1 MGRTLKVKFLM
12 KRNEFS
18 YTRMT
23 FGQYKGRFLREVPAP
38 YLEWAADH
46 VSDQGL
52 ALMFRAELAN
62 RRTNWQQLQA
72 QLKHKHRHYQQ

>member
-1 MGRTLKVKFLM
+1 M

-18 YTRMT
+18 YTRMP
-23 FGQYKGRFLREVPAP
+23 FGQYRGRYLREVPDQ
-38 YLEWAADH
+38 YLAWASMA

-62 RRTNWQQLQA
+62 RHTDWQQLEAKLQA
-72 QLKHKHRHYQQ
+72 NSRNKHKQHQR